1 MLDKQIDRRAGR
13 GIQEEVTMLE
23 LFNLAAGFAADYAIK
38 GAL

>member
-23 LFNLAAGFAADYAIK
+23 LFNLAAGYAVK